1 MSGKILRVI
10 AAVAVALLAVGLV
23 LVGYQLLI
31 LGTGLTGVLALLHH
45 WQDAVFGFGS
55 TESGKWMIII
65 LAALVIASLVYC
77 QTKDG
82 RY

>member
-10 AAVAVALLAVGLV
+10 AAVAFALLAVGLL
-23 LVGYQLLI
+23 LVGYQLL
-31 LGTGLTGVLALLHH
+31 LGTGLTGVLALLQH
-45 WQDAVFGFGS
+45 WRDAVFGFGS
-55 TESGKWMIII
+55 TESSISMIII
-65 LAALVIASLVYC
+65 LAALVIASLVYR